1 MHTRTHIA
9 ILQEELHAVGAEL
22 AATKAERDAAAVAA
36 REQQQAAAAQVCSCL
51 VPSCLR
57 VNAFKHYTICQS
69 LRHSIF
75 LIAFS

>member
-1 MHTRTHIA
+1 MHTHLHEHP
-9 ILQEELHAVGAEL
+9 LQEELHAVGAEL
-22 AATKAERDAAAVAA
+22 GATKAERDAAAVAA

-57 VNAFKHYTICQS
+57 VNAFKHYTLCQS

-75 LIAFS
+75 LITFS